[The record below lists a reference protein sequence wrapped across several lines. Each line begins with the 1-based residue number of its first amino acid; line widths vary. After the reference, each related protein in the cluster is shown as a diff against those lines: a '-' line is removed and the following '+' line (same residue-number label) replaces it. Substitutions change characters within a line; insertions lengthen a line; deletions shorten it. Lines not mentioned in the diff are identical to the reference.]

1 MTATEPE
8 QGQRAWIGLGSNL
21 GDPPAQLRSALA
33 ELGSLPGSRLLRHS
47 RFYRS
52 APWGNTAQPP
62 FVNAVAELATTLPP
76 RALLDAL
83 LAIERAHGRCRDG
96 TRWGPRTLDLDLLL
110 HGAGVVREE
119 GLTLP
124 HPFLGER
131 AFVLVPLAELDPALA
146 IPGVG
151 SVAALLARLD
161 AGTCVPL
168 EPGCAR
174 TE

>member
-1 MTATEPE
+1 MTAIEP
-8 QGQRAWIGLGSNL
+8 GQELRAWVGLGSNL

-33 ELGSLPGSRLLRHS
+33 DLATIAGTRLLRHS

-83 LAIERAHGRCRDG
+83 LAIERAHGRRRDG

-110 HGAGVVREE
+110 HGAGVVRED

-124 HPFLGER
+124 HPFLAER
-131 AFVLVPLAELDPALA
+131 AFVLVPLAELEPALA
-146 IPGVG
+146 IPGAG

-161 AGTCVPL
+161 AATCVAL
-168 EPGCAR
+168 EPGCTR

>member
-1 MTATEPE
+1 MDATYRAER
-8 QGQRAWIGLGSNL
+8 QRASLGQRPQRGARAAVLG
-21 GDPPAQLRSALA
+21 SALA

-83 LAIERAHGRCRDG
+83 LAIERAHGRRRDG

-131 AFVLVPLAELDPALA
+131 AFVLVPLAELEPALA

-161 AGTCVPL
+161 AGICVPL

>member
-1 MTATEPE
+1 MTATEPA
-8 QGQRAWIGLGSNL
+8 QGLRAWVGLGSNL

-33 ELGSLPGSRLLRHS
+33 DLGSLPGTRLLRHS
-47 RFYRS
+47 GFYRS

-83 LAIERAHGRCRDG
+83 LAIERAHGRRRDG

-110 HGAGVVREE
+110 HDAGVVREE

-124 HPFLGER
+124 HPYLGER
-131 AFVLVPLAELDPALA
+131 AFVLVPLAELEPSLA
-146 IPGVG
+146 IPGAG
-151 SVAALLARLD
+151 SVADLLARFD
-161 AGTCVPL
+161 AGSCVAL
-168 EPGCAR
+168 EPGR
-174 TE
+174 TPTE